1 MGFKCGIV
9 GLPNV
14 GKSTLFNALTS
25 SKNAQAENFPFCTI
39 DPNIGIVDV
48 PDTRLNNLSV
58 ISKSSKKINANIT
71 FVDIAGLVKGASKG
85 EGLGNKF
92 LSHIR
97 EVDAIVHLVRCFDSE
112 NIQHVNKKIDP
123 INDLE
128 TIKTEILLADIKQ
141 IEKKLEKNA
150 KKKLTEKQIKLL
162 NDILAQLN
170 KAERLD
176 ISYDSESKKFI
187 TEIGLISNK
196 PYIIVCNVDEQSV
209 KNGNNYT
216 KLLKEKFPNQKFV
229 SICADIESQI
239 IDLKPEE
246 RENYMKNIGLEK
258 TGLDKLITSGYDL
271 LNLNTFFTS
280 GPKETRAWTIKKNT
294 VAQKAAGV
302 IHSDFEKNFIRA
314 EVVSYDDFD
323 KYGSFE
329 KAKENGKL
337 KVEGKNYFIKDGD
350 VLIFRVNPWP

>member
-48 PDTRLNNLSV
+48 PDTRLNNLSA

-128 TIKTEILLADIKQ
+128 TIKTEILLADIKL

-150 KKKLTEKQIKLL
+150 KKKI
-162 NDILAQLN
+162 N
-170 KAERLD
+170 
-176 ISYDSESKKFI
+176 
-187 TEIGLISNK
+187 
-196 PYIIVCNVDEQSV
+196 
-209 KNGNNYT
+209 
-216 KLLKEKFPNQKFV
+216 
-229 SICADIESQI
+229 
-239 IDLKPEE
+239 
-246 RENYMKNIGLEK
+246 
-258 TGLDKLITSGYDL
+258 
-271 LNLNTFFTS
+271 
-280 GPKETRAWTIKKNT
+280 
-294 VAQKAAGV
+294 
-302 IHSDFEKNFIRA
+302 
-314 EVVSYDDFD
+314 
-323 KYGSFE
+323 
-329 KAKENGKL
+329 
-337 KVEGKNYFIKDGD
+337 
-350 VLIFRVNPWP
+350 

>member
-25 SKNAQAENFPFCTI
+25 SKNAQAANFPFCTI

-48 PDTRLNNLSV
+48 PDKRLARLSEL
-58 ISKSSKKINANIT
+58 SKSKKIINANIT

-112 NIQHVNKKIDP
+112 NIQHVNKNIDP

-128 TIKTEILLADIKQ
+128 SIKTEILLADINQ

-150 KKKLTEKQIKLL
+150 KKKLTDKQIQFLKEALKKLSQNKSL
-162 NDILAQLN
+162 GDSND
-170 KAERLD
+170 D
-176 ISYDSESKKFI
+176 DKKFLK
-187 TEIGLISNK
+187 EVGLISIK
-196 PYIIVCNVDEQSV
+196 PYIIVCNVDEKSV

-216 KLLKEKFPNQKFV
+216 ELIKKKFLDEKFIV
-229 SICADIESQI
+229 ICADIESQI
-239 IDLKPEE
+239 IDLKPDE
-246 RENYMKNIGLEK
+246 RENYMRNIGLEK
-258 TGLDKLITSGYDL
+258 SGLNKLISTGYDL
-271 LNLNTFFTS
+271 LSLKTFFTS
-280 GPKETRAWTIKKNT
+280 GPEESRAWTIKENT
-294 VAQKAAGV
+294 EAQKAAGV

-314 EVVSYDDFD
+314 EVVNFSDFER
-323 KYGSFE
+323 YGSFE

-337 KVEGKNYFIKDGD
+337 KVEGKNYLVKDGD
-350 VLIFRVNPWP
+350 VLFFRVNP

>member
-48 PDTRLNNLSV
+48 PDTRLNNLSA

-162 NDILAQLN
+162 NDILSRLN
-170 KAERLD
+170 KAETLD
-176 ISYDSESKKFI
+176 LSYDSESKNFI

-216 KLLKEKFPNQKFV
+216 QLLREKFPNQKFV

-246 RENYMKNIGLEK
+246 REKYMKNIGLEK

-350 VLIFRVNPWP
+350 VLIFRVNP

>member
-25 SKNAQAENFPFCTI
+25 SKNAQAANFPFCTI

-48 PDTRLNNLSV
+48 PDKRLDRLHELSR
-58 ISKSSKKINANIT
+58 SKKKINANIT

-112 NIQHVNKKIDP
+112 NIQHVNKQIDP

-128 TIKTEILLADIKQ
+128 VIKTEILLADISQ
-141 IEKKLEKNA
+141 IEKKLQKNVR
-150 KKKLTEKQIKLL
+150 KKMTEKQIKLFEDL
-162 NDILAQLN
+162 LSKLNKGDDLKEYNDI
-170 KAERLD
+170 
-176 ISYDSESKKFI
+176 DSQKTLREV
-187 TEIGLISNK
+187 GLISTK
-196 PYIIVCNVDEQSV
+196 PYIMVSNVDEKNV

-216 KLLKEKFPNQKFV
+216 KILKEKYPDQKHIT
-229 SICADIESQI
+229 ICADIEDQI
-239 IDLKPEE
+239 TDLKPEE
-246 RENYMKNIGLEK
+246 RSIYMQNIGLEK
-258 TGLDKLITSGYDL
+258 TGLDQLIITGYDL
-271 LNLNTFFTS
+271 LDLNTFFTS
-280 GPKETRAWTIKKNT
+280 GAKESRAWTIKKNT
-294 VAQKAAGV
+294 NAQVAAGV
-302 IHSDFEKNFIRA
+302 IHTDFEKNFIRA
-314 EVVSYDDFD
+314 EAVSFEDFE
-323 KYGSFE
+323 KYGSAE

-337 KVEGKNYFIKDGD
+337 RVEGKDYLVKDGD
-350 VLIFRVNPWP
+350 VLLFRVNP